1 MICPSCSAESWQV
14 LRTID
19 TPAKI
24 TRRRKCRQCGHR
36 VTTAEKLVTGTTSD
50 TTATDSG
57 ALEKSIAQ
65 LVLSAG
71 LATDGGLKRLAS
83 ELHWLKSDSTN
94 QQE

>member
-1 MICPSCSAESWQV
+1 MKCPSCSAESWQV

-36 VTTAEKLVTGTTSD
+36 VTTAEKLVSGATSA
-50 TTATDSG
+50 TTATGSG
-57 ALEKSIAQ
+57 SLEQSIAH
-65 LVLSAG
+65 LVLSLGLGTDAG
-71 LATDGGLKRLAS
+71 LQKLAD

>member
-1 MICPSCSAESWQV
+1 MNCPECGSETLV
-14 LRTID
+14 LRTTD
-19 TPAKI
+19 RGTSV

-36 VTTAEKLVTGTTSD
+36 VTTAEKLVTGSTSD
-50 TTATDSG
+50 ANAVASG

-83 ELHWLKSDSTN
+83 ELHWLKSDSNTN
-94 QQE
+94 QE